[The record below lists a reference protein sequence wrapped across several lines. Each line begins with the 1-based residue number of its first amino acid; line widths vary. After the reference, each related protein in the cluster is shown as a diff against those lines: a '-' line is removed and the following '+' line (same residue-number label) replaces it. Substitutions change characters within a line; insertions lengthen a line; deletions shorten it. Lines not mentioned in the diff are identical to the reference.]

1 MSNQRRV
8 QTKVFK
14 EMIKIGNSASHI
26 SVYTCQ
32 PKNKEDLEKA
42 DIVIVTQGEDGE
54 EAIPL
59 TWCDK
64 GSFRGN
70 VISDVDIKAGAV
82 NTIQFRFEDNI
93 KHLISLVA
101 YVSK

>member
-1 MSNQRRV
+1 MCIASPRPKKSDDGLV
-8 QTKVFK
+8 YSV
-14 EMIKIGNSASHI
+14 KIRS
-26 SVYTCQ
+26 
-32 PKNKEDLEKA
+32 KEDLEKA